1 MPAGAARY
9 DPSPAQ
15 DPPWSGERGT
25 YVGSTKQVADL
36 AGSAGFLIMAGAPVY
51 AGNLEFLSK
60 SPVSYFNDEDMRL
73 LKETVAQVLDDKD
86 ALAKKS
92 WSNPATGNSG
102 EVEGLSAFTTAAGVS
117 CKRVRVSNHTKAVD
131 GHGTYTVCQDS
142 EKGWAVDSTAKPG

>member
-1 MPAGAARY
+1 MSVRQSRWLTWAG
-9 DPSPAQ
+9 
-15 DPPWSGERGT
+15 
-25 YVGSTKQVADL
+25 L
-36 AGSAGFLIMAGAPVY
+36 AGFLIMAGAPVH
-51 AGNLEFLSK
+51 AGNLEFLNK

-102 EVEGLSAFTTAAGVS
+102 EVEALGAFTTAAGVS

-131 GHGTYTVCQDS
+131 GHGTYTVCQDA